1 MVEDFS
7 SNRISTK
14 RTKLRIISALLL
26 AFVLITSFR
35 ILPLSAQE
43 FEPLWAYE
51 IASYNIAANN
61 DGSLVCIQGGGFFSP
76 IYNLIFIDSNG
87 QVMWNVSTSGVNYV
101 KIREDGGRILT
112 TGSGGPRIFDPLTGR
127 IIQELTEGANYWA
140 VTPDFNYLVGVDYV
154 DDLLFKIN
162 ANTLEYYYVA
172 PFPDSIQPNLI
183 KISDDGES
191 IVLREG
197 YSSLYGIDGNSGQLI
212 WEYSMEEEQFWV
224 GDFDL
229 SADGTLIGFGLPNG
243 KVYLLDE
250 NGSQLWTYQTTS
262 QVSQVRISKDNKY
275 VAVGTGLFEGIGPAN
290 YEVKL
295 FDVNGTLL
303 WTYSAQ
309 GNVRAIEISPS
320 CEYVVAGS
328 YDNNIY
334 FLDIH
339 TGELIDS
346 YKTGQ
351 MVGYL
356 SVSPNSKFIAASV
369 TSAIFVF
376 PRPNISP
383 IASFGSSHETQVA
396 GEPIEFDASDSSDP
410 DGAIVNYAWNFGD
423 GNTGTGMGTAHSYSL
438 SGTYTVTLTVTDN
451 DGKIGTTTKS
461 ITVIPPPEPPVA
473 SFTSSPSSPEVGQTV
488 AFDASGSSDP
498 DGTITTYSWN
508 FGDGATAT
516 GITTTHSY
524 SSAGTYTVTLTV
536 TDNDELTGTT
546 TKTITVAP
554 HEIEPQAPSASFTSS
569 PSSPEVG
576 QTVAFDAS
584 GSSDPDGTI
593 TNYAWDFGDGKTTT
607 GATSS
612 HSYSSSG
619 TYTVTL
625 TVTDNDGLTGTTTKS
640 ITVPPSGNGDG
651 VDNEPPLA
659 NAGSDRTVDLGSVVP
674 FSAASSSDNVGIVS
688 YEWDFGDGT
697 TGTGVAPKHTYEAE
711 GDYIVTLTVRDAA
724 GNFHTVTILV
734 TVKEAAAGGFPFWIL
749 IPIIIAVIVAVVL
762 LWFFFLKKREPKEKV
777 SKPTKIRITVD
788 PSELI
793 ADGKSKSSIIIELLD
808 KEGNPVSAL
817 SDTEIKLNSTMGQ
830 IEEPLTK
837 IPKGKDKAKSVLVS
851 PRSAGEVTLS
861 ADAKGLKGTSITVSF
876 MEKKRYC
883 MHCGAKMAYLAKK
896 CSECG
901 RSPPGGV
908 DTKRCRNC
916 KAVIPIVANFCAECG
931 AAQPDQE
938 SS

>member
-488 AFDASGSSDP
+488 
-498 DGTITTYSWN
+498 T
-508 FGDGATAT
+508 
-516 GITTTHSY
+516 
-524 SSAGTYTVTLTV
+524 
-536 TDNDELTGTT
+536 
-546 TKTITVAP
+546 
-554 HEIEPQAPSASFTSS
+554 
-569 PSSPEVG
+569 
-576 QTVAFDAS
+576 FDAS

-938 SS
+938 